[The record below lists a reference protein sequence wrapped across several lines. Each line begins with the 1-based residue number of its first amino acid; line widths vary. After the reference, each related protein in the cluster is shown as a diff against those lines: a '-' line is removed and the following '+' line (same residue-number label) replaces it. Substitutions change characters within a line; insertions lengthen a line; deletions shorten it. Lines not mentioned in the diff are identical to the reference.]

1 MTYFAVQFKGLNH
14 AGFGDYADGFIPG
27 GTGATPANLPGCV
40 VADDL
45 DHPLGD
51 SGEALVGTALRYLN
65 TGSCSSGRTVP
76 NAAPSSRYR
85 EYQGELLRDPIR
97 EILVLDQMSRASPLR

>member
-1 MTYFAVQFKGLNH
+1 VTYFAVQFKGLNH

-51 SGEALVGTALRYLN
+51 SAEALVGAALRYLN
-65 TGSCSSGRTVP
+65 TGSCTSAR
-76 NAAPSSRYR
+76 SSRIAATAADI
-85 EYQGELLRDPIR
+85 EGAQGVLLRDPIR
-97 EILVLDQMSRASPLR
+97 EILLLDGRK